1 VKKVS
6 EQLLQDPFTARM
18 AEKYGSQPDST
29 LAKYAGDIRA
39 LQGDYTAPVSDDDM
53 RRMQMQSMIVNLG
66 NIAGRGFHNKFAGPY
81 LQAENPYAPQLASA
95 SKANMAAKANWREGQ
110 QKSKMAT
117 LDLFA
122 KNAMQRDREKSNL
135 AKVMELFGT
144 SPDTKSK
151 PETGHLSGGGRTNLE
166 SARAPQSATSSALP
180 SVPAVPMPGIV
191 IENAAPPQSS
201 QPATATGLPPSDAPP
216 ASSVAPTQDVTTPSP
231 VGQPTPQQVFKSLP
245 RLAQARV
252 MEAARGDVGKAVDLA
267 YDMWRQQQGDQR
279 ENQKMS
285 LNERK
290 FAHDVRQD
298 MTAPQREAEIARA
311 KENAKADVEAV
322 KKEAD
327 REKNARALMANF
339 EKLGRLPTQ
348 YGQTQGSFG
357 TKYAAL
363 GQSPFSR
370 TIGAYDT
377 QTFNP
382 LAAWTRDGDDTAN
395 PLILLN
401 DVFRGIQSGIA
412 DDGIFDRHA
421 VRSRLEGG
429 IKSMGQ
435 VLKKLSVAP
444 GERWTDQDQVML
456 EQAIGDLR
464 TSSSP
469 EDYKLRL
476 QDIYDRIRRVYDI
489 PLPETLNIPDGSQEK
504 PVEIRSRAE
513 MESMPPGVWVK
524 LPDGRVVQRKR

>member
-81 LQAENPYAPQLASA
+81 LQAQNPYAPQLQKAST
-95 SKANMAAKANWREGQ
+95 ANMKAKADWREGQ

-180 SVPAVPMPGIV
+180 SVPGITV
-191 IENAAPPQSS
+191 AGHPQAS
-201 QPATATGLPPSDAPP
+201 QPATATGLPPSDAPS

-252 MEAARGDVGKAVDLA
+252 MEAARGDVGRAVDLA

-279 ENQKMS
+279 DDQKLS
-285 LNERK
+285 LEERK
-290 FAHDVRQD
+290 FAHSVRQD
-298 MTAPQREAEIARA
+298 MTAPQREAEIARMRA
-311 KENAKADVEAV
+311 QGKAEG
-322 KKEAD
+322 D
-327 REKNARALMANF
+327 REAASTQRAQEAKGLAANF
-339 EKLGRLPTQ
+339 EKLAALPTQ
-348 YGQTQGSFG
+348 FG
-357 TKYAAL
+357 TTKGSYGTNLLAL
-363 GQSPFSR
+363 GASPFERS
-370 TIGAYDT
+370 IGTVDAAEPSWSDPVGAVPAYGW
-377 QTFNP
+377 QV
-382 LAAWTRDGDDTAN
+382 LRS
-395 PLILLN
+395 L
-401 DVFRGIQSGIA
+401 QSGAA
-412 DDGIFDRHA
+412 DTGDADISAVKTRLDAGIRTLGQA
-421 VRSRLEGG
+421 MKKQVRG
-429 IKSMGQ
+429 
-435 VLKKLSVAP
+435 P
-444 GERWTDQDQVML
+444 GEGVWTDADQRLL
-456 EQAIGDLR
+456 EESLGDLR
-464 TSSSP
+464 TANSV
-469 EDYKLRL
+469 EEYKNRLR
-476 QDIYDRIRRVYDI
+476 DIYDRVRRVYDI
-489 PLPETLNIPDGSQEK
+489 PLPEVLQIPGDRNQEPVRVTTQEEASALPSGTPFIGPDGK
-504 PVEIRSRAE
+504 V
-513 MESMPPGVWVK
+513 
-524 LPDGRVVQRKR
+524 RVRK

>member
-66 NIAGRGFHNKFAGPY
+66 NIAGRGFHNRFAGPY
-81 LQAENPYAPQLASA
+81 LQAENPYAPQLQKAST
-95 SKANMAAKANWREGQ
+95 ANMKAKADWREGQ

-144 SPDTKSK
+144 SPAPESK

-180 SVPAVPMPGIV
+180 SVPGITV
-191 IENAAPPQSS
+191 AGLPQAS
-201 QPATATGLPPSDAPP
+201 QPAAATGLTPSDAPP
-216 ASSVAPTQDVTTPSP
+216 ASSVAPTQDVTTPPP
-231 VGQPTPQQVFKSLP
+231 VGQPTPQQVFKLLP

-290 FAHDVRQD
+290 FAWEQEKYNNKRNGADGAGVFEDQEKALKFSQGLRKEYAQQSKSFVDVRD
-298 MTAPQREAEIARA
+298 AYNRIKAVASAPSAAGDISLIINYMKMLDPGSVVREGEFATAENASGVGTKIRNMYNKMLTGERLTPAQRADFINQAESLYGVQLNSHERLRSEFDTFAREAGLDPERVLQKFANPTTDSKRVAEALARVESGTDLNKVVEYLRKNGMENEAREVQFVATARERA
-311 KENAKADVEAV
+311 K
-322 KKEAD
+322 
-327 REKNARALMANF
+327 R
-339 EKLGRLPTQ
+339 
-348 YGQTQGSFG
+348 GQQQSEPSKGSFLQRPLDG
-357 TKYAAL
+357 K
-363 GQSPFSR
+363 
-370 TIGAYDT
+370 TI
-377 QTFNP
+377 
-382 LAAWTRDGDDTAN
+382 
-395 PLILLN
+395 
-401 DVFRGIQSGIA
+401 
-412 DDGIFDRHA
+412 
-421 VRSRLEGG
+421 
-429 IKSMGQ
+429 
-435 VLKKLSVAP
+435 
-444 GERWTDQDQVML
+444 
-456 EQAIGDLR
+456 IGD
-464 TSSSP
+464 
-469 EDYKLRL
+469 
-476 QDIYDRIRRVYDI
+476 
-489 PLPETLNIPDGSQEK
+489 TLDMLGLS
-504 PVEIRSRAE
+504 
-513 MESMPPGVWVK
+513 G
-524 LPDGRVVQRKR
+524 G